1 MPLAREKSA
10 RRGGEE
16 RLILEKKKNHKPFL
30 KNLEDDAGI
39 IDEDKGDEEEGQ
51 EVCNF
56 VDTYR
61 YNTSV

>member
-1 MPLAREKSA
+1 M
-10 RRGGEE
+10 
-16 RLILEKKKNHKPFL
+16 ILEKKKITNPSFPFL

-39 IDEDKGDEEEGQ
+39 IDEDKSDEEEGQ

>member
-1 MPLAREKSA
+1 M
-10 RRGGEE
+10 
-16 RLILEKKKNHKPFL
+16 ILEKKKNHKPFL

-39 IDEDKGDEEEGQ
+39 IDEDKSDEEEGQ